1 MAARVGRRASGFF
14 ERGSSTGRLAR
25 RPAVKSILGRLA
37 TDARPVIL
45 SFPHHAPADA
55 TELRLPD
62 VAAANAL
69 AGRAASPLEALL
81 RRRRREWAPLL
92 RLPADTDLLAATEN
106 AVRLGHARLALRHG
120 SLGTD
125 FHAYHNEGHV
135 LEICGGRID
144 RLCEAIGLHG
154 LGLREWCALML
165 FGAGHDLRQR
175 EAPGLVDGVGANER
189 ASVDEMLRILDSCGF
204 SRERDVDLYVA
215 TELMIAG
222 STFDAR
228 PAPSGYQYNA
238 ADLVQNGGAFASRLD
253 QLLDTRAAG
262 WRADANLASAQ
273 RLALIAADLD
283 TANVAEPFTKF
294 ATTGENLC
302 REREM
307 LSGRSLAASESA
319 LPVLGFLTDGQDRFF
334 FELHRF
340 QSEAGSAAF
349 GPGKDAN
356 APLLKALCLGMRA
369 RVAVHGTPRTGAD
382 VIAAYR
388 ATLADL
394 TL

>member
-1 MAARVGRRASGFF
+1 M
-14 ERGSSTGRLAR
+14 
-25 RPAVKSILGRLA
+25 KSILVPVPEAPLA
-37 TDARPVIL
+37 VIL
-45 SFPHHAPADA
+45 SFPHHYPADE
-55 TELRLPD
+55 TERRLPD
-62 VAAANAL
+62 ADAASTF
-69 AGRAASPLEALL
+69 AGRAGVALEALL
-81 RRRRREWAPLL
+81 RRRRRDWAPLL
-92 RLPADTDLLAATEN
+92 RLPEDDELLRATED

-120 SLGTD
+120 NLGSD

-135 LEICGGRID
+135 LEICGERMD
-144 RLCEAIGLHG
+144 RLRETIGLHA

-175 EAPGLVDGVGANER
+175 EAPALVDGVGANER
-189 ASVDEMLRILDSCGF
+189 ASIDETQRILDTCGF
-204 SRERDVDLYVA
+204 SRERDADLYVA
-215 TELMIAG
+215 LELMIAG

-238 ADLVQNGGAFASRLD
+238 ADLVQSGGAFASKLD
-253 QLLDTRAAG
+253 QLLDVRANG
-262 WRADANLASAQ
+262 WRGDAALASAQ
-273 RLALIAADLD
+273 QLALIAADLD
-283 TANVAEPFTKF
+283 TANVAEPFAKF
-294 ATTGENLC
+294 ATTAENLC

-340 QSEAGSAAF
+340 QSDAGAAAF
-349 GPGKDAN
+349 GPGKETN
-356 APLLKALCLGMRA
+356 APKLKALCLGVRA
-369 RVAVHGTPRTGAD
+369 RVAVNGAPRTGAE
-382 VIAAYR
+382 VIEAYR